1 MRGSRGLSTACA
13 VSLLL
18 SAGACSVDDRQLNL
32 DEGGAGAGSN
42 GRGGGAGTTEV
53 PSASG
58 SGGDETPGL
67 VDGCADLDTDGV
79 ADCEVTIVDN
89 ASFGSDVSP
98 WLADAGTEL
107 GWAAEDALLDES
119 SGSAQL
125 KTAGARAAAA
135 QCVVVA
141 EKELVIA
148 YANAF
153 VQPAP
158 GAEDSGH
165 ARLEVSFFE
174 SHDCSGERF
183 GFFETPPST
192 VTGAWTTVHAGGLS
206 PEATRS
212 VFLALVGH
220 KPAALAKVAVAFD
233 NVMLKTK
240 TP

>member
-1 MRGSRGLSTACA
+1 MRRSRGLSTACA

-18 SAGACSVDDRQLNL
+18 SAAACSVDERQLSL

-42 GRGGGAGTTEV
+42 GSGGTGTTEV

-58 SGGDETPGL
+58 SGGDETSGL

-79 ADCEVTIVDN
+79 ADCEVTLVDN

-98 WLADAGTEL
+98 WLAEADTEL

-125 KTAGARAAAA
+125 KTAGARAAAT

-158 GAEDSGH
+158 GADDSGQ
-165 ARLEVSFFE
+165 AGLEVSFFE
-174 SHDCSGERF
+174 SHDCSGERSR
-183 GFFETPPST
+183 FFETPAST

-206 PEATRS
+206 PDATGS
-212 VFLALVGH
+212 VLLALVGH
-220 KPAALAKVAVAFD
+220 KPAALAELAVAFD